1 MKKAW
6 RYIGGINGLLLI
18 LYFVFVFTTHL
29 ITGEYLSWGFSK
41 QYFLTFFAII
51 VGLSVVICPLVFQ
64 FLSKATIRSDRLST
78 NKATLFSS
86 SVIFYITPFSL
97 LLLFYLA
104 YYPGGFSLDSINQY
118 TQAVNNVYNDWHP
131 VIQTLFAFKL
141 PLSLTGGWSGS
152 IVLFQILCFS
162 AVLGYS
168 LDVISKYTNRN
179 YAILSMLFVLLNPQT
194 GNICMFPWK
203 DISFAIGA
211 LLLLTYSLQIY
222 ISKGTWLNALPNLV
236 MYIITGVLTTLIRH
250 NALLFT
256 VPLVVAS
263 LFYCRRKQ
271 SLIICISIAA
281 MCLGIKYP
289 LYSALDVEQPN
300 ERKIETL
307 GLPMTVIG
315 ASVTYAP
322 YTVDEETLDF
332 AYKVAPK
339 EVWEEK
345 YVYGNFNEVKW
356 DSKTNTDVIEEYGTK
371 KVLSMM
377 LGCFRDSGKESLTAL
392 IKLTRAV
399 YTVTDGYNHI
409 HTPSIM
415 ANDFNIELDSNQE
428 IYVVLTNF
436 CNFMLNNFPHLFS
449 FLGIEHLLL
458 IASVLAKC
466 NFSHWEDWK
475 KFLFI
480 LPVLSYNFGTSLL
493 LTSFIDS
500 IRFFF
505 YTFTLMPVLLVF
517 LYRNDSERSTDDK
530 VLITE

>member
-18 LYFVFVFTTHL
+18 LYSVFVFTTHL
-29 ITGEYLSWGFSK
+29 ITGDYLSWGFSK
-41 QYFLTFFAII
+41 PYFLTFFAII
-51 VGLSVVICPLVFQ
+51 LGLSVVLCPLLIQ
-64 FLSKATIRSDRLST
+64 FLSKATIRSDRLSSQ
-78 NKATLFSS
+78 KAKRFSPS
-86 SVIFYITPFSL
+86 IIFYVIPFSL
-97 LLLFYLA
+97 LFLFYLA
-104 YYPGGFSLDSINQY
+104 YYPGGFSLDSIKQY
-118 TQAVNNVYNDWHP
+118 TQAVNNEYNDWHP
-131 VIQTLFAFKL
+131 VVQTLFAFKL

-152 IVLFQILCFS
+152 IVLFQIMCFS

-168 LDVISKYTNRN
+168 LDVIYKYTNRN

-222 ISKGTWLNALPNLV
+222 ISKGAWANSLPNLIV
-236 MYIITGVLTTLIRH
+236 YIITAVLTTLFRH

-263 LFYCRRKQ
+263 LFYCSKKQ
-271 SLIICISIAA
+271 KIIICISIAA

-289 LYSALDVEQPN
+289 LYSALGVDQPN
-300 ERKIETL
+300 ERNTETL

-315 ASVTYAP
+315 ASVTYTP
-322 YTVDEETLDF
+322 YTVDEETLEF

-345 YVYGNFNEVKW
+345 YIYGDFNQVKW
-356 DSKTNTDVIEEYGTK
+356 DSRTNTDVIEEYGAK

-377 LGCFRDSGKESLTAL
+377 LGCFRDSRKESITAL

-428 IYVVLTNF
+428 IYVVLVNF
-436 CNFMLNNFPHLFS
+436 CNFMLKNFPHLFS

-458 IASVLAKC
+458 IASLLAKC
-466 NFSHWEDWK
+466 KFNHWEDWK

-480 LPVLSYNFGTSLL
+480 LPVFSYNFGTSLL
-493 LTSFIDS
+493 LTSFTDS

-505 YTFTLMPVLLVF
+505 YTFPLMPVLLLF
-517 LYRNDSERSTDDK
+517 LYRNNSERSEDDK
-530 VLITE
+530 VLIAE